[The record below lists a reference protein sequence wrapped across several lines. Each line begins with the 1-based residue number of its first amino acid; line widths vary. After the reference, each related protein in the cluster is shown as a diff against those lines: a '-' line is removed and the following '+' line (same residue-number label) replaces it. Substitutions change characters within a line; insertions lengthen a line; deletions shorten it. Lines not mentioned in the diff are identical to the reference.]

1 MTLGSRLGPVKINWC
16 KYMSSFLS
24 FFGTSD
30 PLTNNIQYAGSKVNR
45 LLKVLSKKEI

>member
-1 MTLGSRLGPVKINWC
+1 MKD
-16 KYMSSFLS
+16 FLS
-24 FFGTSD
+24 LFGTSD